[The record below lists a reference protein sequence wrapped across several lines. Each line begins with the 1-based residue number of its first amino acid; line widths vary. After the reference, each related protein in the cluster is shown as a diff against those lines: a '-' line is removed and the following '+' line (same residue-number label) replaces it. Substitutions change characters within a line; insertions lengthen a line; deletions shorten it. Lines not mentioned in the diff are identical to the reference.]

1 MPGRGQTRKMRKARK
16 LAAVAA
22 LAIASPG
29 LAEPRFT
36 VVDPLA
42 GGGPGDR
49 RALADALDSGK
60 IETIPTWTGA
70 FPIKDK
76 RYRFRLVGRP
86 PDSSLTRIQVEL
98 VAIRLT
104 VPDGPG
110 GKTIVFDATG
120 IMDHIVASPLFSASP
135 TYDGAEFGDAMLR
148 AEFPDSNPGWRT
160 ILEPVAGGE
169 IAVAAPPGTVK
180 IKQAKS
186 GKYFGFIKDSSIVN
200 KPIAAYLKAH
210 GSHDRISAF
219 ITYNSV
225 EKFAYGYHSW
235 KWADR
240 KKRAIDV
247 YLYSSWMEGIDDVL
261 GFPSPDAATL
271 SHEIAETLHDPL
283 IDSVTRKW
291 GDPFRKNRCFQRLIE
306 VADAVEFAGLR
317 KLYAKAKGM
326 VDGQPFDFT
335 VQNAALLPWFA
346 REDPSSALDGAYSFP
361 TVGILTKPAPMHCV
375 KRP

>member
-1 MPGRGQTRKMRKARK
+1 MRKARK
-16 LAAVAA
+16 LAAAAA
-22 LAIASPG
+22 LAVASPV
-29 LAEPRFT
+29 LAAPRFA
-36 VVDPLA
+36 VIDPLA
-42 GGGPGDR
+42 GAGSALH
-49 RALADALDSGK
+49 RALGQAVDGGK
-60 IETIPTWTGA
+60 IATVPTWTGS
-70 FPIKDK
+70 FSIKGK
-76 RYRFRLVGRP
+76 RYRFRFVGRP
-86 PDSSLTRIQVEL
+86 PDSRATRVPVEL

-110 GKTIVFDATG
+110 GRTIVFDASK
-120 IMDHIVASPLFSASP
+120 IVDHIVGSPLFSPSP

-148 AEFPDSNPGWRT
+148 AEFPDSDPRWRT
-160 ILEPVAGGE
+160 ILRPVLGGE
-169 IAVAAPPGTVK
+169 IDVTAPPGTVK
-180 IKQAKS
+180 ISQAKS

-210 GSHDRISAF
+210 GSPDRISAF

-240 KKRAIDV
+240 AKRAIDV
-247 YLYSSWMEGIDDVL
+247 YLYSSWMEGIDDAL

-306 VADAVEFAGLR
+306 VADAIEFAGLR
-317 KLYAKAKGM
+317 KLYARAEG
-326 VDGQPFDFT
+326 VADGQPFEFT

-346 REDPSSALDGAYSFP
+346 RQEPSSAPYGAYSFP
-361 TVGILTKPAPMHCV
+361 TAGILTKPAPMDCV
-375 KRP
+375 KRQ